1 MARGYAQSNTE
12 AIASDMRASGVSVA
26 PPRQQ
31 TAVEYFKDK
40 PNRSLKGLY
49 KEGTNIQ
56 FLDGR
61 TGKLE
66 VARVMGVNATNI
78 YLSPIFKIE
87 GLENWRVGEIKFTLE
102 RGPDGKVL
110 GLRNKKLQLRAGF

>member
-1 MARGYAQSNTE
+1 
-12 AIASDMRASGVSVA
+12 MRAAGVSVA
-26 PPRQQ
+26 APRQQ

-56 FLDGR
+56 FLNGK
-61 TGKLE
+61 TGQLE
-66 VARVMGVNATNI
+66 VARVMEVNATSI
-78 YLSPIFKIE
+78 RLAPIFKIE
-87 GLENWRVGEIKFTLE
+87 GLEYWKVGPIKFTLE

-110 GLRNKKLQLRAGF
+110 GLQSKKFELRAGF

>member
-1 MARGYAQSNTE
+1 MARGYAKSNTE

-26 PPRQQ
+26 APRQQ

-66 VARVMGVNATNI
+66 VARVMEVNATSI
-78 YLSPIFKIE
+78 QLSPIFKIE
-87 GLENWRVGEIKFTLE
+87 GLENWRIGTIKFTKE

-110 GLRNKKLQLRAGF
+110 GLHSKKYNLRAGF